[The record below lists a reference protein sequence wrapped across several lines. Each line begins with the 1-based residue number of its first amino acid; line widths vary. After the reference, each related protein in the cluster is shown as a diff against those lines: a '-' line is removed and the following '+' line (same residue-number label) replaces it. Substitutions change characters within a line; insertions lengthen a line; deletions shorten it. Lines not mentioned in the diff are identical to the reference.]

1 MNIAEFLLP
10 GMKVI
15 LLKDVPKV
23 GKKNEIKDVAD
34 GYGRNFLIANN
45 LAKPATEST
54 VRQLETERE
63 LLAQQAEEELKIEE
77 ELVSQL
83 DGQEIEIK
91 AKADDGG
98 KLYGAITAA
107 KLVKIFKDKGF
118 EVEKN
123 NIKLAE
129 PIKEVG
135 EYDDIIIEMSHGLE
149 AKIKI
154 IIIPEDEVLL

>member
-1 MNIAEFLLP
+1 MNIVEFLLP

-15 LLKDVPKV
+15 LMKDVPKV
-23 GKKNEIKDVAD
+23 GKKNEVKNVTD

-45 LAKPATEST
+45 LAKPATEAT
-54 VRQLETERE
+54 IKQLESEQE
-63 LLAQQAEEELKIEE
+63 LLVLQAEAELKTEE
-77 ELVSQL
+77 ELVTKL

-91 AKADDGG
+91 AKADEGG
-98 KLYGAITAA
+98 KLYGSITAA
-107 KLVKIFKDKGF
+107 KLVKVLKDNGF
-118 EVEKN
+118 EVAKN

-129 PIKEVG
+129 PIKEAG

-154 IIIPEDEVLL
+154 IVIPEDEALI

>member
-1 MNIAEFLLP
+1 
-10 GMKVI
+10 MKVI
-15 LLKDVPKV
+15 LMKDVPKV
-23 GKKNEIKDVAD
+23 GRKNEIKNVAD
-34 GYGRNFLIANN
+34 GFGRNFLIANN

-54 VRQLETERE
+54 IKQLESEQE
-63 LLAQQAEEELKIEE
+63 LLTQQAEAELKMEE
-77 ELVSQL
+77 DLITQL

-91 AKADDGG
+91 TKADEGG

-107 KLVKIFKDKGF
+107 KLVKILKDKGF
-118 EVEKN
+118 TVAKN

-129 PIKEVG
+129 PIKETG

-154 IIIPEDEVLL
+154 IVISEEEALI